1 MSTEVFRYT
10 AVSFEFSANLEKQF
24 VRIVPS
30 RAESASPHHVLVR
43 GLVVT
48 TPCRIRPFPKGPA
61 ECSAVPRLEPIL
73 LPFRVLCKGVYSI
86 TNSCV
91 ETTHPPLGGSVVIFI
106 TSNSVIIQIWW
117 LGYAKLSYVNLSS
130 RIYFWFRTR
139 LTLSFFP
146 LSPLVPVSVYF
157 CIAPTASHV
166 SRPVS
171 RPSR

>member
-1 MSTEVFRYT
+1 MSPPEQNPLPRTTSGAGV
-10 AVSFEFSANLEKQF
+10 
-24 VRIVPS
+24 
-30 RAESASPHHVLVR
+30 
-43 GLVVT
+43 VVT
-48 TPCRIRPFPKGPA
+48 TPCRIWPFPKEPA

-73 LPFRVLCKGVYSI
+73 LPFRVLCKGVYPI

-91 ETTHPPLGGSVVIFI
+91 ETTHPPLDGSVVIFI

-117 LGYAKLSYVNLSS
+117 LGCAKLSYVNRSS
-130 RIYFWFRTR
+130 RINFWFRTR
-139 LTLSFFP
+139 LTLS
-146 LSPLVPVSVYF
+146 LSLSLSLPRVPVSVYF